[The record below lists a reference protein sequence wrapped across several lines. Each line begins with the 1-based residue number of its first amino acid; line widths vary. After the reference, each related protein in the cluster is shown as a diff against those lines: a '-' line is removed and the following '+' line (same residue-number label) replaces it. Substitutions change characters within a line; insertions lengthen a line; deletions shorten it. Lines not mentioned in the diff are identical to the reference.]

1 MNCDARRRLV
11 VRLPPL
17 WCVLPARTHHKLPK
31 RTTSSVG
38 AGRESHVGWR
48 FDYNSD
54 MSITGIDHIVLR
66 VNSLDDA
73 IASFTKLGMT
83 LTKRHEH
90 PDVGKIAFFRLADSF
105 YFELV
110 EPLSPDSAV
119 GQALAKRGEGVHTI
133 SLAVDDLA
141 ATKAALVE
149 SGAPVLDGG
158 SLPVAFI
165 HPKAAHGVMLQIN
178 VANPSHFE

>member
-1 MNCDARRRLV
+1 MLSSADNAI
-11 VRLPPL
+11 LPIEG
-17 WCVLPARTHHKLPK
+17 CESPAEH
-31 RTTSSVG
+31 G
-38 AGRESHVGWR
+38 IG
-48 FDYNSD
+48 YNSD

-66 VNSLDDA
+66 VNSLEEA

-90 PDVGKIAFFRLADSF
+90 PDVGKIAFFRLADGF

-133 SLAVDDLA
+133 ALAVDDLDS
-141 ATKAALVE
+141 TKAALVDA
-149 SGAPVLDGG
+149 GAPVIDGG
-158 SLPVAFI
+158 SLPVAFL

-178 VANPSHFE
+178 VPNPSHFA